1 MSQISSIEEQDE
13 FPLLRSEESL
23 SSIRTPKKR
32 TLYESLTDKGNLF
45 CIITFILMILGII
58 MIAYEDVNAAGY
70 KRVLFIHVPR
80 YVLSFGL
87 FGFAGGFT
95 NWIAIQMLFYKIPFV
110 YGSGIIPARYMEI
123 RNTIKNVIM
132 MNFFDKTYLQK
143 YIMQK
148 AESYLGGTKLD
159 DMVNKAVES
168 ETFDKILDTKLVE
181 LGSHPAMATFAMM
194 GLDPKSLKPMVKPFV
209 SSLGQA
215 LAPLLADKLKSG
227 NLIDI
232 DILRKEVDKLMTTK
246 LQDLTPKIVT
256 GLLEAVLL
264 PHLSWLV
271 FWGCFFGGIIGI
283 ISQAADYGYPIS
295 YQ

>member
-1 MSQISSIEEQDE
+1 
-13 FPLLRSEESL
+13 
-23 SSIRTPKKR
+23 
-32 TLYESLTDKGNLF
+32 
-45 CIITFILMILGII
+45 MILGII
-58 MIAYEDVNAAGY
+58 MIAYEDVNASGY